1 MARLQWLRAS
11 VATWWLWCVSDYVTG
26 KRAMDSARKF
36 AAHRR
41 GSARTLVLVGT
52 RPSAA
57 TTPVVPANGRYTG
70 EPGDFRVP
78 RVGMRPGE
86 GGDGSTLV
94 LRAGQKVFGRGE
106 GHGRLFLVRSGC
118 VALFKPLTGRRAVC
132 VGLLGPGDVFAQEP
146 AAGSAQPSAI
156 PLGVVAEVLA
166 DTTLT
171 VFASD
176 DLPRIFATA
185 PALAVDITQG
195 LTRRVA
201 GMQILVGQL
210 LARDLTIRLASVLL
224 TLADRFGGPEE
235 DDRERGVVAI
245 DIPMPHKLLARII
258 GANRVTVTRVLGEF
272 RAAGLVE
279 GRGRNHLAVNPDG
292 LREYLARARP
302 AG

>member
-1 MARLQWLRAS
+1 
-11 VATWWLWCVSDYVTG
+11 
-26 KRAMDSARKF
+26 MDSARKF

-52 RPSAA
+52 RPSPVAA
-57 TTPVVPANGRYTG
+57 GVGLANGRNHYAG
-70 EPGDFRVP
+70 DPGDLWAP
-78 RVGMRPGE
+78 QIGMRAGE
-86 GGDGSTLV
+86 GADASTIV

-106 GHGRLFLVRSGC
+106 GHGRFYIVRSGC

-146 AAGSAQPSAI
+146 VAGSAQPSAI
-156 PLGVVAEVLA
+156 PPGVVAEVLA

-171 VFASD
+171 IYASD
-176 DLPRIFATA
+176 DLPRIFASA

-235 DDRERGVVAI
+235 EDDRQRGFVAI

-272 RAAGLVE
+272 RTAGLVE

-302 AG
+302 VR